1 MEPGLAFYQETMNM
15 TASKSLIQK
24 ITASNGGVFTGP
36 GTNSYL
42 IGTEDIT
49 LVDPGPKI
57 DAHLSNLLKLGNN
70 KIKRILVTHTHPD
83 HSPGAKV
90 LGDKLNVP
98 LMGRLVAKDDSRQDR
113 TFKPDQILSHGDTI
127 KTSEYTIEVIHTPGH
142 ASNHLCY
149 LVPEEETMLTG
160 DHIMNGSTVVI
171 AHPDGSMR
179 EYLDSLALLKNYVF
193 NRIAPGHGDFLGDP
207 FAVVD
212 WIIAHRLER
221 ESKVVAKLKLLSSCN
236 SDTLVKEV
244 YDDVDAKLHPIALW
258 SLEAHL
264 KKLADDQITAFDT
277 VSKTWSLNHNL

>member
-1 MEPGLAFYQETMNM
+1 MMVM
-15 TASKSLIQK
+15 TAPKSIIQR
-24 ITASNGGVFTGP
+24 ITASNGSDFTGA

-42 IGTEDIT
+42 IGTEDMT

-57 DAHLSNLLKLGNN
+57 DAHLSNLLKLGKN

-90 LGDKLNVP
+90 LADKLKIP
-98 LMGRLVAKDDSRQDR
+98 LMGRLVTKDDSRQDR
-113 TFKPDQILSHGDTI
+113 TFKPDQVLDHGDIIQTD
-127 KTSEYTIEVIHTPGH
+127 EYTIEVIHTPGH

-149 LVPEEETMLTG
+149 LIVEEETMLTG

-179 EYLDSLALLKNYVF
+179 EYLDSLALLKNYKF
-193 NRIAPGHGDFLGDP
+193 TRIGPGHGDFLGDP

-221 ESKVVAKLKLLSSCN
+221 ESKVVKKLQLISPCN
-236 SDTLVKEV
+236 SKTLVKEV
-244 YDDVDAKLHPIALW
+244 YDDVDERLHPIALW

-264 KKLADDQITAFDT
+264 AKLLEDKIAAFDADE
-277 VSKTWSLNHNL
+277 KAWSLN

>member
-1 MEPGLAFYQETMNM
+1 MWHGCSH
-15 TASKSLIQK
+15 SK
-24 ITASNGGVFTGP
+24 
-36 GTNSYL
+36 
-42 IGTEDIT
+42 
-49 LVDPGPKI
+49 
-57 DAHLSNLLKLGNN
+57 N
-70 KIKRILVTHTHPD
+70 KIKRIVVTHTHPD

-90 LGDKLNVP
+90 LGDKLNIP

-179 EYLDSLALLKNYVF
+179 EYLDSLELLKNYVF

-221 ESKVVAKLKLLSSCN
+221 ESKVVTKLKLLSSCN

-264 KKLADDQITAFDT
+264 KKLADDQIAAFDT

>member
-1 MEPGLAFYQETMNM
+1 MDMKAP
-15 TASKSLIQK
+15 KSIIQR
-24 ITASNGGVFTGP
+24 ITASNGSVFTGQ

-42 IGTEDIT
+42 IGIDDIT

-57 DAHLSNLLKLGNN
+57 DAHLSNLLELGKN

-90 LGDKLNVP
+90 LAEKLKIP

-113 TFKPDQILSHGDTI
+113 TFKPDQVLNHGDII
-127 KTSEYTIEVIHTPGH
+127 KTDEYTIEVIHTPGH

-149 LVPEEETMLTG
+149 LIAEEETMLTG

-179 EYLDSLALLKNYVF
+179 QYLDSLTLLKNYKF
-193 NRIAPGHGDFLGDP
+193 NRIGPGHGDFLGDP

-221 ESKVVAKLKLLSSCN
+221 ESKVVEKLQLISPCN
-236 SDTLVKEV
+236 SNTLVKEV
-244 YDDVDAKLHPIALW
+244 YDDVDERLHPIALW

-264 KKLADDQITAFDT
+264 TKLLEDKVAVFD
-277 VSKTWSLNHNL
+277 SDEQAWSLN